1 MTVLAKPLLDH
12 TKWNNKLLMT
22 CTYIWNYYFIIILL
36 KYFNMVLVDK
46 NVCKIK
52 VVRMRE
58 TETRQIQGENFFK
71 VKQNQE
77 R

>member
-1 MTVLAKPLLDH
+1 M
-12 TKWNNKLLMT
+12 
-22 CTYIWNYYFIIILL
+22 I
-36 KYFNMVLVDK
+36 LVDK